1 MNLKDASD
9 QITKELLERPEV
21 SKVHSTLENAAPVV
35 KLNIDAVRQ
44 TRRISPRFRFA
55 GTVSSML
62 GGKEATTLNVD
73 GDDVSV
79 MVEYPDD
86 EYDTID
92 KLKGIVLAE

>member
-1 MNLKDASD
+1 
-9 QITKELLERPEV
+9 
-21 SKVHSTLENAAPVV
+21 
-35 KLNIDAVRQ
+35 
-44 TRRISPRFRFA
+44 
-55 GTVSSML
+55 ML

-92 KLKGIVLAE
+92 KLKGIVLTENAGGSVAWLM